1 MVQSN
6 ILSSLASIATPE
18 STLLFVPTST
28 VLPVSTLKTIQDDVD
43 SITPLSSY
51 ESVLVLVHS
60 SQCDWLLPGVKAT
73 GRRLVVPMVVVPVV
87 EEGVLIEARFYWYI

>member
-1 MVQSN
+1 M
-6 ILSSLASIATPE
+6 ATPA

-28 VLPVSTLKTIQDDVD
+28 VLPVSILKTIQEDVD

-60 SQCDWLLPGVKAT
+60 VQSDWLLPGVKPT
-73 GRRLVVPMVVVPVV
+73 GRRLVVPMVVIPVV
-87 EEGVLIEARFYWYI
+87 EEGVLVEARFYWYLI

>member
-6 ILSSLASIATPE
+6 IISTLATIATAE

-28 VLPVSTLKTIQDDVD
+28 VLPVSILKTIQEDVD
-43 SITPLSSY
+43 SITPLSTC

-60 SQCDWLLPGVKAT
+60 SQCEWLLPGVKAT
-73 GRRLVVPMVVVPVV
+73 GPRLVVPMVVVPVV
-87 EEGVLIEARFYWYI
+87 EEGILIEARFYW